1 MYHLDNHFTSRI
13 VSELGRVWYHDGIET
28 GKQMVPEGRIGDIEL
43 GTCKSGIAVCAVYVI
58 PC

>member
-13 VSELGRVWYHDGIET
+13 VSESGHVWYHDGIET